1 MSSNSRVT
9 HSKGPAEEVSLP
21 PYTRTKKDVH
31 AEVGV
36 EKTASYDQA
45 GGLESQQ
52 DTADNPSPF
61 ARPGSWAG
69 TSSAPADAA
78 GMLPASANPFAQPDS
93 CTGSAQLDI
102 TPPKM
107 VSPTARFQN
116 VPGSPISS
124 ISGPLFQQDVN
135 SSNSWDLIDPDTD
148 TEVANITNELS
159 QQQVGQL
166 GTLYNQDF
174 FVADT
179 TGRRL
184 SQVTDKT
191 SYPYRLPNGNAAL
204 QLRLPDLLIYLKTD
218 TYLLDANTGHHYAMY
233 NNRIEKMSVLP
244 KLYSAWPYKQ
254 LLQSIRDD
262 AIRFGVNS
270 PEPTTSEAPVP
281 QQPAAVPDASLRLA
295 SQPP

>member
-1 MSSNSRVT
+1 
-9 HSKGPAEEVSLP
+9 
-21 PYTRTKKDVH
+21 
-31 AEVGV
+31 
-36 EKTASYDQA
+36 
-45 GGLESQQ
+45 
-52 DTADNPSPF
+52 
-61 ARPGSWAG
+61 
-69 TSSAPADAA
+69 
-78 GMLPASANPFAQPDS
+78 
-93 CTGSAQLDI
+93 
-102 TPPKM
+102 M

-124 ISGPLFQQDVN
+124 ISRPLFQQDVN

-159 QQQVGQL
+159 QQQVGQV

-174 FVADT
+174 FVTDM

-233 NNRIEKMSVLP
+233 NN
-244 KLYSAWPYKQ
+244 
-254 LLQSIRDD
+254 
-262 AIRFGVNS
+262 
-270 PEPTTSEAPVP
+270 
-281 QQPAAVPDASLRLA
+281 
-295 SQPP
+295 